1 MHWVVI
7 ELWMGAGRSYNPV
20 LEHRQCD
27 SSYYVCCVHTNKQVN
42 KVETE
47 CQVIAALFTH

>member
-7 ELWMGAGRSYNPV
+7 ELWMGAGRSY
-20 LEHRQCD
+20 
-27 SSYYVCCVHTNKQVN
+27 YYVCCVHTNKQVN